1 MHLRY
6 AKNNALTPV
15 STRLEMKNGT
25 GQLIVNETST
35 YILALFDEEG
45 NRRSAFDTLYVEQ
58 LEPISPVDL
67 DGKNLKQGLLY
78 KYKEGEYREI
88 PSFAEEFLKQGEI
101 TDLLINNI
109 AEQSDHFAIQ
119 FEGYIRIPTDG
130 AYTFTLR
137 SDDGSNMYLHNTL
150 FIENDGSHSARSRSN
165 IVALKKGLH
174 PLRIDYFEDYM
185 GASLNL
191 YWQLEN
197 QPVEKVP
204 ASSYFFR
211 TH

>member
-1 MHLRY
+1 
-6 AKNNALTPV
+6 
-15 STRLEMKNGT
+15 
-25 GQLIVNETST
+25 
-35 YILALFDEEG
+35 
-45 NRRSAFDTLYVEQ
+45 
-58 LEPISPVDL
+58 
-67 DGKNLKQGLLY
+67 
-78 KYKEGEYREI
+78 
-88 PSFAEEFLKQGEI
+88 
-101 TDLLINNI
+101 
-109 AEQSDHFAIQ
+109 
-119 FEGYIRIPTDG
+119 
-130 AYTFTLR
+130 
-137 SDDGSNMYLHNTL
+137 MYLQNTL